1 MPSQSRHKPAPP
13 PVTPKAEE
21 PVTPK
26 PTTPCLPRHRSE
38 SIGSLTA
45 KARLLEAEQAEIRA
59 KVDAHNYRDA
69 AISREL
75 AEIRK
80 QVLEHAWD
88 GIPPADQVAY

>member
-1 MPSQSRHKPAPP
+1 MPPQSRNKPTPP
-13 PVTPKAEE
+13 PVTPTAEG
-21 PVTPK
+21 PDTAR

-59 KVDAHNYRDA
+59 KVDAHNYRNA
-69 AISREL
+69 AINREL

-80 QVLEHAWD
+80 QVIEHAWD
-88 GIPPADQVAY
+88 GIPPTDQVAY

>member
-1 MPSQSRHKPAPP
+1 MPPQNRNKPAPP
-13 PVTPKAEE
+13 PVTPEAE
-21 PVTPK
+21 PDTPK
-26 PTTPCLPRHRSE
+26 PTPPGLPRHRSE

-59 KVDAHNYRDA
+59 KVDAHNSRNA

-88 GIPPADQVAY
+88 GNPPADQIAY